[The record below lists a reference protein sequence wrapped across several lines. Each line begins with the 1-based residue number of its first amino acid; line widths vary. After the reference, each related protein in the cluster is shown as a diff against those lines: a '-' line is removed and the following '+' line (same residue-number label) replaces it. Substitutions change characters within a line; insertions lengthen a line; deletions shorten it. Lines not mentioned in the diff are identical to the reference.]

1 MSWSTLK
8 STKKADFPLFKVFED
23 VVKLPNGLKL
33 DYYRVEKIPVVV
45 VLPVLSDKIVM
56 VNQYRYPIKS
66 DSLELPAGHVWE
78 GEDLKECALRELKE
92 ETGFTAGKIEKILE
106 YHPSTEYADQVYHIF
121 IAEDLKDGDTNHEK
135 HELIDIEILEK
146 DLVTKKIMDG
156 DITDG
161 RTITSIFLAHFLDK
175 I

>member
-1 MSWSTLK
+1 VSWSTLK

-66 DSLELPAGHVWE
+66 DSLELPAGHVWPD
-78 GEDLKECALRELKE
+78 EDPRECALRELKE

-161 RTITSIFLAHFLDK
+161 RTITSIFLAHFLNR